1 MQSPTL
7 HGSPEQ
13 SRSRT
18 LRPEAERQAIQEQ
31 LERMLADPLFRN
43 SRRYPNLLRFL
54 VERTLLGQTDD
65 LKERT
70 LGIEVFERK
79 PDYDT
84 TLDPV
89 VRTTAGEVRKR
100 IAQYYHESG
109 RQNEIRIDLPPG
121 SYIPEIR
128 MPVPDDPATPIL
140 IPPVAPKVSAPAE
153 TSSRARQM
161 QIGLVIAILAAAGF
175 ALLWSKPW
183 VTRNALQKFWTPVV
197 GVSNPVLLCVGQ
209 RPNIRFVRP
218 ESPAITQRT
227 ASASGSVDGL
237 DPTLTP
243 EELYLQGSQNLTI
256 PDVTTLT
263 KVAGVLQ
270 SLGVSYRIRGESVA
284 SFADLR
290 DGPVVLIGAFNND
303 WTIRLTGTQRFT
315 FEQAGNLRWIKDSQN
330 VGSKDWAVN
339 LTTPYLQLNQDYAL
353 ISRRLDPTTDRM
365 VVVAAGLLGYGTMA
379 AGEFLTSAE
388 YLAAI
393 AKVAPKDWEHKNLQV
408 VLSTKVIGG
417 NSGPPRVLATYFW

>member
-140 IPPVAPKVSAPAE
+140 IPPVAPMVSAPAD
-153 TSSRARQM
+153 TSSRTRQM
-161 QIGLVIAILAAAGF
+161 QIGLVVAILVAAGF
-175 ALLWSKPW
+175 ALLWAKPW

-197 GVSNPVLLCVGQ
+197 GASNPVLLCVGQ

-218 ESPAITQRT
+218 ESPAVTQRT
-227 ASASGSVDGL
+227 ASASVSADGL
-237 DPTLTP
+237 DPNLTP

-379 AGEFLTSAE
+379 AGEFLTSPE

>member
-7 HGSPEQ
+7 PGPPER
-13 SRSRT
+13 SRSRP
-18 LRPEAERQAIQEQ
+18 LRPEAERKVIKEQ

-43 SRRYPNLLRFL
+43 SKRYPNMLRFL
-54 VERTLLGQTDD
+54 VERTLDGQTDD

-89 VRTTAGEVRKR
+89 VRTTAGEIRKR

-121 SYIPEIR
+121 SYVPEIR
-128 MPVPDDPATPIL
+128 IPVPEPPPIS
-140 IPPVAPKVSAPAE
+140 INVSPVAPQLFSVPV
-153 TSSRARQM
+153 TRVRYARLFRLGM
-161 QIGLVIAILAAAGF
+161 VVLAAASL

-183 VTRNALQKFWTPVV
+183 VTRNALQKFWTPVG

-209 RPNIRFVRP
+209 RPNLRFTRP
-218 ESPAITQRT
+218 ESLAGAKSAVS
-227 ASASGSVDGL
+227 ASADVSDTS
-237 DPTLTP
+237 LTP
-243 EELYLQGSQNLTI
+243 EELYLQGSQNMTI
-256 PDVTTLT
+256 PDVTALT
-263 KVAGVLQ
+263 KVAAVLQ
-270 SLGVSYRIRGESVA
+270 SLGMSYRIRGESVA

-290 DGPVVLIGAFNND
+290 EGPVVLIGAFNND

-315 FEQAGNLRWIKDSQN
+315 FEQAGDIRWIKDSQN
-330 VGSKDWAVN
+330 ADRKDWAVN
-339 LTTPYLQLNQDYAL
+339 LKTPYLRLDQDYAL

-379 AGEFLTSAE
+379 AGEFLTSPE

-393 AKVAPKDWEHKNLQV
+393 AKVAPKDWEHRNLQV

-417 NSGPPRVLATYFW
+417 NSGPPRVLATYVW